1 MSFFIMS
8 KHGSL
13 KRGDSRDDGKIFY
26 CYTDKSVERW
36 VTIEKFDEL
45 EKSRK
50 ANRSAN
56 RERVKASGRKSYYKH
71 KEKRSLLN
79 KEWIKKNKRRFCAA
93 KKEYR
98 KKNADK
104 IKSYMNKWRKENRDK
119 LRRYQN
125 NYYSE
130 RRKVDPIFNAT
141 LNIRGLIAISIKLS
155 GFKKK
160 TKTSKILGCSFEE
173 FKSHLESKFKEG
185 MSWENRHLW
194 HIDHIMP
201 VSMAKSYDE
210 VVRLNHYKNLRPL
223 WANENQSKGNKT
235 PDILVLF

>member
-1 MSFFIMS
+1 MS

-13 KRGDSRDDGKIFY
+13 KRGDSREDGKIFY

-56 RERVKASGRKSYYKH
+56 REKVKASGRKSYYKH
-71 KEKRSLLN
+71 REKRRLLS
-79 KEWIKKNKRRFCAA
+79 KEWIKKNKKRFCAA

-104 IKSYMNKWRKENRDK
+104 IKSYMDKWRKENRDR
-119 LRRYQN
+119 LRQYQN

-130 RRKVDPIFNAT
+130 RIKVDPIFKAA
-141 LNIRGLIAISIKLS
+141 LNIRGLIAISIKLN

-160 TKTSKILGCSFEE
+160 TKTADILGCSFEE
-173 FKSHLESKFKEG
+173 FKAHIESQFLPR
-185 MSWENRHLW
+185 MSWDNRSEW

-201 VSMAKSYDE
+201 VSMANTYDE
-210 VVRLNHYKNLRPL
+210 VVRLNHYKNLRPM
-223 WANENQSKGNKT
+223 WASDNIRKSDKIGDT
-235 PDILVLF
+235 LVLF